1 MKKVLITIRGAQ
13 KLSENKEVIEL
24 MTEGVMR
31 KNGEDYILNYN
42 DSQILGEN
50 EKVRTRLTVRGTRR
64 LTIERSDAVKA
75 RMVVEK
81 GVRNNCIYGTPH
93 GDLMLGV
100 YGKNI
105 ESNLSDSGGQVS
117 VTYTL
122 DAGMRFLSENEIQI
136 TVKEV

>member
-1 MKKVLITIRGAQ
+1 MKKVLITIKGAQ
-13 KLSENKEVIEL
+13 KLSDNKDVVEL

-31 KNGEDYILNYN
+31 KSGEDYILNYN

-50 EKVRTRLTVRGTRR
+50 EKVRTKLTVRGTRR

-75 RMVVEK
+75 HMVVEK
-81 GVRNNCIYGTPH
+81 GVRNSCIYGTPH
-93 GDLMLGV
+93 GDLVLGV

>member
-1 MKKVLITIRGAQ
+1 MKKVLITIKGAQ
-13 KLSENKEVIEL
+13 KLSDNKDVVEL

-31 KNGEDYILNYN
+31 KSGEDYILNYN

-50 EKVRTRLTVRGTRR
+50 EKGRTKLTVRGTRR

-75 RMVVEK
+75 HMVVEK
-81 GVRNNCIYGTPH
+81 GVRNSCIYGTPH
-93 GDLMLGV
+93 GDLVLGV